1 MKVKKA
7 RTKGGLARAGKGK
20 KKVTKGSNAQSGV
33 LQRKANVNR
42 SVPKKTTSIVK
53 KPVRG
58 AGSKR
63 YSWLFQKGGEKTQP
77 ASTKGGKMSPSGG
90 DSPDSDE
97 DEAESGG
104 GSEGAGRI
112 TNRIEREGGAKARK
126 KKFVLYKNKKGKKK
140 KKKNRNKGM
149 LTCFHNL
156 GLSENMCRSISSN
169 LKYNRPTDIQKLC
182 IPKILHRKDIICIS
196 KTGTGKSL
204 VYVSTLVDLLAEHS
218 QFFGVRGLVLVPTKE
233 LAIQIFKLSKK
244 ICKNFFNLKINVI
257 IGGINLNKQFDMLK
271 ENLDILIC
279 TPGRL
284 SFILKETNLSL
295 EKVEVLIIDEA
306 DRLLELNY
314 FNDMNNIYK
323 ALHRTNKQTLLISAT
338 LPTDVQ
344 NYFKLKLNNPEVLSL
359 SSDNT
364 ISDKMNLH
372 FLFTRSYE
380 KYGVL
385 IKLIFLFKKKK
396 LGKTLIFFCTKYHI
410 LFFSK
415 ILSSLKIH
423 HAMLY
428 GNSDTSFRFD
438 QIKKFTNSEEIQ
450 FLLVTDVAA
459 RGINITSVQN
469 VINYNLPFSPKLFI
483 HRVGRACRDDAMS
496 SGYAVSLVT
505 YQDVLYAYEICF
517 FIGKKLKFFRRA
529 VEKVGQ
535 PAEAAK
541 TSDNV
546 GIIDSDEPT
555 DVADIAHTAA
565 AAHAP
570 LPRDVVYLGSLNHVS
585 DYIELVD
592 TQKNADEELGSL
604 NRSIL
609 ASYKLYYAMRPKVS
623 KYASTECVNKINKIG
638 GVYKLCLFYH
648 PDEIYENVPSDGAR
662 EENPPR
668 GGKQPNGE
676 ELAQVERKLGY
687 VLSSDVVSGD
697 VVSGDVVSGDVVSGD
712 GVISSPNGGEANREG
727 VTKVGEPPRGALAQ
741 PKNYTHNE
749 LMTIIHNFQS
759 NDSGKVRGI
768 SDDIKD
774 KLNKL
779 KARMHTTKRAP
790 SGEDMDDMDEL
801 MGALAMGLCDHE
813 HDSDY
818 ELEQLWKDRE
828 NGSGGHSGEGQTELS
843 NKPKKMSKR
852 ALKKKKKEEQQ
863 QEKQKQEGKEATC
876 VEPTKE
882 GPPIEQASPNGNTRR
897 SNINI
902 PFDEILEK
910 INKRK
915 MKQETAAAFAI
926 KTPGFDLPPDEE
938 EELNK
943 QRFQKRKVWDM
954 RKRKFVLQE
963 IDVFQSDDFK
973 KKDRRKDVETPGKG
987 NHGEGGAAEPTSN
1000 LYHKW
1005 VKRTKNRIKN
1015 VGELEEKGNQK
1026 GANTSMSTKR
1036 AQGYSED
1043 HTTSNQLDDE
1053 KETHLQM
1060 LKQNHPEI
1068 TDSLSRNMKLTK
1080 KQQRLYKKYLSG
1092 RYMDP
1097 KPDSALHKSLPQ
1109 MQKEKAKMLQKKLRT
1124 DKNFRMRYARM
1135 KKKRHEQKLREK
1147 ENLKGARARSL
1158 AIVKRKKIAK
1168 RGGKA
1173 RK

>member
-7 RTKGGLARAGKGK
+7 RTKGGNALAGKGK
-20 KKVTKGSNAQSGV
+20 KKLVKGKNKLATGSGAKSGL
-33 LQRKANVNR
+33 LQNKAKV
-42 SVPKKTTSIVK
+42 SVSGHKKKTSMVK
-53 KPVRG
+53 KTIG
-58 AGSKR
+58 TAGSKR
-63 YSWLFQKGGEKTQP
+63 YSWLFEKNGDKTQHA
-77 ASTKGGKMSPSGG
+77 ASTKATKIRRSGAD

-97 DEAESGG
+97 DDAQSGRENG
-104 GSEGAGRI
+104 
-112 TNRIEREGGAKARK
+112 IEHEGGAKAKK

-140 KKKNRNKGM
+140 KNKNKGM

-156 GLSENMCRSISSN
+156 GLSEKMCRSISSN
-169 LKYNRPTDIQKLC
+169 LKYNRPTDIQKMC
-182 IPKILHRKDIICIS
+182 IPKILHRKDVICIS

-204 VYVSTLVDLLAEHS
+204 VYVSTMIDLLAEHS

-233 LAIQIFKLSKK
+233 LAIQILKLSKK

-284 SFILKETNLSL
+284 SFILKESNLSL

-323 ALHRTNKQTLLISAT
+323 SMHRTNKQTLLISAT

-344 NYFKLKLNNPEVLSL
+344 NYFKLKLNNPEVLSV

-364 ISDKMNLH
+364 ISEKMKLH

-385 IKLIFLFKKKK
+385 IKLIFLFKKKN

-415 ILSSLKIH
+415 ILSSLKIP

-438 QIKKFTNSEEIQ
+438 QIKKFTNMEEIQ

-483 HRVGRACRDDAMS
+483 HRVGRACRDDAMP

-529 VEKVGQ
+529 
-535 PAEAAK
+535 AN
-541 TSDNV
+541 TS
-546 GIIDSDEPT
+546 EPT
-555 DVADIAHTAA
+555 DTAKVDQHTDTAKVDQHTDTAKVDQHTDAAKADEHTDAA
-565 AAHAP
+565 KADEHTDAAKADEHTDAAKADEHTDPANTSELVESAHAP
-570 LPRDVVYLGSLNHVS
+570 GDVVYLGSLNHVS
-585 DYIELVD
+585 DYVELVD
-592 TQKNADEELGSL
+592 NHKNADQELGSL

-623 KYASTECVNKINKIG
+623 KYASTKCVNKINKIG

-648 PDEIYENVPSDGAR
+648 PDEIYENVPADGAR
-662 EENPPR
+662 EEIPSS
-668 GGKQPNGE
+668 GQK
-676 ELAQVERKLGY
+676 LAQLEGIPA
-687 VLSSDVVSGD
+687 
-697 VVSGDVVSGDVVSGD
+697 D
-712 GVISSPNGGEANREG
+712 GVVSSPNDGEADG
-727 VTKVGEPPRGALAQ
+727 TDVTIEADPHGGALAQ

-759 NDSGKVRGI
+759 NDSGRVKGI
-768 SDDIKD
+768 SEDVKD

-779 KARMHTTKRAP
+779 KERMHMTKRGRNGQAT
-790 SGEDMDDMDEL
+790 DDMDEL
-801 MGALAMGLCDHE
+801 MGALAMGLSDHE

-818 ELEQLWKDRE
+818 ELEQLWEDRE
-828 NGSGGHSGEGQTELS
+828 NNSGDDAETT

-852 ALKKKKKEEQQ
+852 ALKKMKKEAQ
-863 QEKQKQEGKEATC
+863 QKQQRGKDATCGEATQ
-876 VEPTKE
+876 EEETPLKE
-882 GPPIEQASPNGNTRR
+882 SPPNGRTNK
-897 SNINI
+897 SNIS
-902 PFDEILEK
+902 FDDILKK
-910 INKRK
+910 INEKK

-943 QRFQKRKVWDM
+943 QRFIKKKVWDM
-954 RKRKFVLQE
+954 KKRKFVLQE
-963 IDVFQSDDFK
+963 VDTFQSDGFK
-973 KKDRRKDVETPGKG
+973 KKDRRKHVGVPGKG
-987 NHGEGGAAEPTSN
+987 NHAEDGSAEPTSN
-1000 LYHKW
+1000 LYQKW

-1015 VGELEEKGNQK
+1015 VGEMEDERRQK
-1026 GANTSMSTKR
+1026 DRNHSVKTKR
-1036 AQGYSED
+1036 GNRHSGD
-1043 HTTSNQLDDE
+1043 DTNSNHLDDE
-1053 KETHLQM
+1053 KQTHLQM

-1068 TDSLSRNMKLTK
+1068 TESLSNNIKLTK

-1097 KPDSALHKSLPQ
+1097 EPNSALHKSLPQ

-1124 DKNFRMRYARM
+1124 DKNFRVRYARM
-1135 KKKRHEQKLREK
+1135 KKKRHEKKLREK
-1147 ENLKGARARSL
+1147 ENLKSARARSL
-1158 AIVKRKKIAK
+1158 AIVKRKKIRK

-1173 RK
+1173 R